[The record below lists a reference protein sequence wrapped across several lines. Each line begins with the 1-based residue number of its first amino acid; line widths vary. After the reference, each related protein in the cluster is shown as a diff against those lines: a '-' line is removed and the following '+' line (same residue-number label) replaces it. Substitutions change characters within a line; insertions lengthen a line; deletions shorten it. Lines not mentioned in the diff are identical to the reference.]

1 MKCFF
6 YLLILVFTTVVVR
19 AQSVAINTTGA
30 AANNSAILDVSSF
43 SKGVLVPRMTKA
55 QKNAIATPALGLLVF
70 QGAPDSIGF
79 HYYNGSAWV
88 WINPSGAA
96 GNDWSLT
103 GNIGTDTAANFIGTT
118 DNMPIRFKQN
128 NIWLGQLNRNN
139 DSYFIGELSG
149 KNNTAGA
156 RLTGFGDSALFS
168 NTTGADNVAVGNR
181 SLVKNTTGERNV
193 ALGSAA
199 LRSNTFAS
207 FGIAVGYHAL
217 QSNISGDENI
227 AVGDQ
232 ALEANTSGLRN
243 NAIGSSALQF
253 NTTGSENTAMG
264 TYALI
269 NNTSGQAN
277 TAIGYSAAFANAT
290 GDYNVA
296 VGDSALRQNV
306 TGDNNI
312 AIGRA
317 SVFNNQSSSGLI
329 GIGRNAL
336 QTVTNSSNL
345 IAIGDSALFD
355 NTTAVKNI
363 ALGNKAL
370 LNTTTGSQNTAIGN
384 NTLKS
389 NIVGFANVAIGDSAL
404 SANTTNWNI
413 AIGRNALTE
422 TTTGDKN
429 IAIGDG
435 ALFNNQT
442 GINNVAVGYA
452 AQNQATTNNK
462 NNTSLGYRS
471 MISMQGYSNTA
482 LGGDVMGKPAV
493 TYTVNNVVAVGDSAL
508 FNIATGANG
517 NTALGSK
524 ALYTN
529 TSGHSNTAIGIM
541 AMHDNTT
548 GNNSVAVGDSAAFN
562 STASNNV
569 AIGSKAMWN
578 NTAGTGNTVI
588 GYNSLLNS
596 TIGGGNATLGFNT
609 LLSNIAGSANTA
621 IGNLAG
627 FSNQGSGNVFLG
639 YSAGFNETGSNKL
652 YIDNSVTVSPLV
664 YGDFTTN
671 LLRVNGTLDI
681 NNNYTFP
688 TIDGAANQ
696 VLYTNGAG
704 TVNWGNA
711 VFAANNGLN
720 VVSGFTKLGGLLID
734 STTITQANKSLV
746 FDLNGTGN
754 FYVRKNTTDD
764 AFMVKNGNGYVGLNT
779 SDPQYR
785 LHIVNLAG
793 GNGPFGRGIVIENSN
808 ALLNGEATIAFKNN
822 GPGSVPA
829 NSAWMT
835 GLNNATNFVIAYG
848 DSLIASRVKMK
859 VDTLGNVSVGNQGS
873 AAQSKLDINGSFG
886 NAIRTTNI
894 NTTLDVDDHT
904 VMIGN
909 AAPAISITLPVAT
922 SCDRREYVIVNRSG
936 LAQTVTSYFDFSGTS
951 TTIAA
956 NSAITLQSNGSNWFR
971 IR

>member
-6 YLLILVFTTVVVR
+6 YALIFLFSTAVVS

-30 AANNSAILDVSSF
+30 TANTSAILDVSSF

-55 QKNAIATPALGLLVF
+55 QKNAITTPAIGLLVY
-70 QGAPDSIGF
+70 QALPDSIGF
-79 HYYNGSAWV
+79 HYYNGSTWV
-88 WINPSGAA
+88 WINPSGAS

-103 GNIGTDTAANFIGTT
+103 GNTGTDTATHFIGTT
-118 DNMPIRFKQN
+118 DNMPIRLKQN

-139 DSYFIGELSG
+139 DSYFIGDLSG
-149 KNNTAGA
+149 INNTSGS

-168 NTTGADNVAVGNR
+168 NNSGTDNVAIGNR
-181 SLVKNTTGERNV
+181 SLVKNTFGVRNT

-199 LRSNTFAS
+199 LRSNTFGSYAV
-207 FGIAVGYHAL
+207 AVGYNAL
-217 QSNISGDENI
+217 LSNISGDENI
-227 AVGDQ
+227 AVGDE
-232 ALEANTSGLRN
+232 ALEANTTGSRN
-243 NAIGSSALQF
+243 NAFGSSALVY
-253 NTTGSENTAMG
+253 NTTGFNNIAIG
-264 TYALI
+264 TYALA
-269 NNTSGQAN
+269 NNTSGLSN
-277 TAIGYSAAFANAT
+277 TALGYSASFANAT

-296 VGDSALRQNV
+296 VGDSALHQNT

-345 IAIGDSALFD
+345 IAIGDSALFS

-363 ALGNKAL
+363 AFGNKAL
-370 LNTTTGSQNTAIGN
+370 LNATTGSQNTAIGN

-429 IAIGDG
+429 VAIGDG

-452 AQNQATTNNK
+452 AQNQAATNNK

-517 NTALGSK
+517 NVALGSK

-529 TSGHSNTAIGIM
+529 SSGRSNTAIGIM

-548 GNNSVAVGDSAAFN
+548 GSNSVAVGDSAAFN

-569 AIGSKAMWN
+569 AVGSKAMWN
-578 NTAGTGNTVI
+578 NISGTGNTVI
-588 GYNSLLNS
+588 GYNSLFNNTS
-596 TIGGGNATLGFNT
+596 GGGNATLGFNT
-609 LLSNIAGSANTA
+609 LLSNISGNTNTA

-627 FSNQGSGNVFLG
+627 QSNLGSGNVFLG
-639 YSAGFNETGSNKL
+639 YGAGSAEIGSNKL
-652 YIDNSVTVSPLV
+652 YIDNSGTTTPLI
-664 YGDFTTN
+664 YGDFAAN

-688 TIDGAANQ
+688 TTDGTLNQ

-734 STTITQANKSLV
+734 STTITQANKSMV

-754 FYVRKNTTDD
+754 FYIRKNTTDD

-779 SDPQYR
+779 ADPQYR

-808 ALLNGEATIAFKNN
+808 TIANGEATIAFKNN

-859 VDTLGNVSVGNQGS
+859 VDTLGNVSVGNQGA

-886 NAIRTTNI
+886 NAIRTTNV

-904 VMIGN
+904 IIIGN
-909 AAPAISITLPVAT
+909 AAPSITVTLPVAT
-922 SCDRREYVIVNRSG
+922 TCDRREYVIVNRSG

-951 TTIAA
+951 ATITG